1 MNKFALLC
9 PGQGAQSAQMFDLA
23 RQHAGAASFIQ
34 DVLKQT
40 INRHTLADVLSSAEL
55 LFENR
60 YAQPLL
66 VAATLAHWLALKERL
81 PAPDLVA
88 GYSVGEVA
96 AHAVSGSLDVH
107 AALELATARA
117 ALMQA
122 CVLQP
127 QRMLAISGVAVAD
140 IRHFA
145 ASHDLHV
152 AIITADNKVIVAGL
166 ETQLMAAMPHIA
178 TLPGH
183 DITYTEIAV
192 HVASHTPLMQAAV
205 PGFAQVLENTLN
217 NAAMRDADVAVLAGI
232 TGELVTTMAAI
243 RSSLLAQM
251 TQTIQWHACMDAL
264 AENGVRFA
272 LELGPGS
279 ALSKMLQVRHPQI
292 ACRSV
297 ADFRSL
303 EGVVQWVQRQ
313 REN

>member
-9 PGQGAQSAQMFDLA
+9 PGQGAQSAQMFALA
-23 RQHAGAASFIQ
+23 SQHTGADSFVQ

-40 INRHTLADVLSSAEL
+40 IHQHALADVLSSTAL

-66 VAATLAHWLALKERL
+66 VAATLANWLALKQHL
-81 PAPDLVA
+81 PVPDLVA

-96 AHAVSGSLDVH
+96 AHAVSGSMEVL

-122 CVLQP
+122 CVHAP
-127 QRMLAISGVAVAD
+127 QRMLAVSGIAIED
-140 IRHFA
+140 IRHFVA
-145 ASHDLHV
+145 GHDLHI
-152 AIITADNKVIVAGL
+152 AIITADNKAIIAGL
-166 ETQLMAAMPHIA
+166 ATHISAAIPDILL
-178 TLPGH
+178 LPGH
-183 DITYTEIAV
+183 DIGYTEVAV
-192 HVASHTPLMQAAV
+192 HIASHTPLMQAAATD
-205 PGFAQVLENTLN
+205 FAQVLMDTTIC
-217 NAAMRDADVAVLAGI
+217 DTDVGVLAGI
-232 TGELVTTMAAI
+232 TGETVTAPAAI

-251 TQTIQWHACMDAL
+251 TQTIQWHACMDAM
-264 AENGVRFA
+264 AESGIRFA
-272 LELGPGS
+272 LELGPGA
-279 ALSKMLQVRHPQI
+279 ALSRMLQLRHPHI

-303 EGVVQWVQRQ
+303 EGVIQWVQRQ